1 MKNSHLDVVYPP
13 SPAPSPQIFSSTFL
27 VQQQPREPRSLSV
40 RSAWA
45 AWPCCLQGPG
55 LQTLPGWWRW
65 WWWSSDPMWLWSRWR
80 LHRRRGGFGTFMS
93 CVEINLFKLKSA
105 PVFTPTN
112 WDLISKTLVRLF
124 YTKKPAGRG
133 CNRWREVGWKANL
146 GDAYVLRVPL
156 GLPWVGRIWQKRSVQ
171 QKNPPLCL
179 SMGY

>member
-1 MKNSHLDVVYPP
+1 MGNRKCRF
-13 SPAPSPQIFSSTFL
+13 QIIIEIF
-27 VQQQPREPRSLSV
+27 
-40 RSAWA
+40 
-45 AWPCCLQGPG
+45 WPYI
-55 LQTLPGWWRW
+55 T
-65 WWWSSDPMWLWSRWR
+65 SDRSRWGGILNGAAGETLAVFLPVQPSSAPR
-80 LHRRRGGFGTFMS
+80 PEWSARRRGLGAFMCS
-93 CVEINLFKLKSA
+93 EQLCRSKSIQIE
-105 PVFTPTN
+105 VCSSFTPTN
-112 WDLISKTLVRLF
+112 RDLISKMLARLF

>member
-1 MKNSHLDVVYPP
+1 MLAVGGNGRRGSFQIRIKTCWRDSQWYSQGNTRLPF
-13 SPAPSPQIFSSTFL
+13 SPI
-27 VQQQPREPRSLSV
+27 
-40 RSAWA
+40 
-45 AWPCCLQGPG
+45 
-55 LQTLPGWWRW
+55 
-65 WWWSSDPMWLWSRWR
+65 
-80 LHRRRGGFGTFMS
+80 LHHNQAKRRRRGVCTFMCS
-93 CVEINLFKLKSA
+93 EQLCRNKSIQIE
-105 PVFTPTN
+105 VCFSFTPTN
-112 WDLISKTLVRLF
+112 WDLISKMLARLF

>member
-1 MKNSHLDVVYPP
+1 MGK
-13 SPAPSPQIFSSTFL
+13 
-27 VQQQPREPRSLSV
+27 
-40 RSAWA
+40 
-45 AWPCCLQGPG
+45 
-55 LQTLPGWWRW
+55 
-65 WWWSSDPMWLWSRWR
+65 
-80 LHRRRGGFGTFMS
+80 RRRGFQIIIETFWSYITSDRPFRGGDSQWCSRGDARSVSPRSTQFCAATGAKREKKRGGGFGAFMCS
-93 CVEINLFKLKSA
+93 EQLCRSKSIQIE
-105 PVFTPTN
+105 VCSSFTPTN
-112 WDLISKTLVRLF
+112 RDLISKMLARLV